1 MERHSHSAT
10 SRMGSDANDASKHKG
25 SGNNTTREYF
35 NHFSGQAA
43 STNTFLTASLKNQYP
58 KLKLSIVAGQVD
70 LLGFASNGDAKC
82 TPLDD
87 DADTGL
93 PSSVIID
100 AYYPPSVR
108 GGGSNGIIA
117 QNIQFGKFLYEW
129 QDHDFILYIAHGLDG
144 NSGLSSY
151 TYTYLLSSDEH
162 KSEALIIAAG
172 KWTSSLHGEIWVF
185 DGGYWSKNA
194 ALYQSVMKASWDA
207 VILDAQMKKDLIND
221 HLYFFQS
228 KDTYQRLK
236 VPWKRGI
243 IYYGP
248 PGNGKTISIK
258 AMMHTL
264 YALKPEVPTLY
275 VRSLASVSL
284 SLTKFMILVVV
295 FLLTLKAVLGS
306 RVLY

>member
-1 MERHSHSAT
+1 MAETGIDS
-10 SRMGSDANDASKHKG
+10 NDASKRKV
-25 SGNNTTREYF
+25 SWNNTTRQYF
-35 NHFSGQAA
+35 KHFSAQAA
-43 STNTFLTASLKNQYP
+43 STNTFLTASLREQYP
-58 KLKLSIVAGQVD
+58 KLKLSIVTGQVD
-70 LLGFASNGDAKC
+70 LLGYASNGDAKC

-87 DADTGL
+87 DAANTGL

-100 AYYPPSVR
+100 AYYPPSSR
-108 GGGSNGIIA
+108 IGGSNGIIA

-129 QDHDFILYIAHGLDG
+129 QGHDFILYIAHGLDG

-172 KWTSSLHGEIWVF
+172 NWTTSLHGEIWVF
-185 DGGYWSKNA
+185 DGGFWSKNA
-194 ALYQSVMKASWDA
+194 ALYESVMKASWDA

-228 KDTYQRLK
+228 KNTYQRLK

-264 YALKPEVPTLY
+264 YELKPEVPTLY

-284 SLTKFMILVVV
+284 SISKFITAPVV
-295 FLLTLKAVLGS
+295 
-306 RVLY
+306 